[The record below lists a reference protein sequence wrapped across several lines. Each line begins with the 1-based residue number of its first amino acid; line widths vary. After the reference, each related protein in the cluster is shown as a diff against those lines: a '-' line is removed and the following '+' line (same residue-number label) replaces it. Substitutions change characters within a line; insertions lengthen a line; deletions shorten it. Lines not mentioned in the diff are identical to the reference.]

1 MASPRPPSC
10 RWVKRIVGPCEP
22 PHHQQHQHHQQLND
36 DGLEH
41 TAFFALRHGP
51 PPCERA
57 NEQWAVQKKKKNN
70 RPPPVQPIATRPID
84 RTPQRPFD
92 PNRARAC
99 CLRWPRGRAGCSL
112 GFGIRGRRS
121 ASVEMIEA
129 LKRSLQRKAVL
140 PRCAERF
147 TFDHKAFSSA
157 WPPSVIVFALHLRP
171 KVAFNGSID
180 SVGS

>member
-1 MASPRPPSC
+1 MWAHANHPTNNNTNTTSSSMTTGLNTRPSLLC
-10 RWVKRIVGPCEP
+10 VMGRR
-22 PHHQQHQHHQQLND
+22 
-36 DGLEH
+36 
-41 TAFFALRHGP
+41 
-51 PPCERA
+51 RA
-57 NEQWAVQKKKKNN
+57 NVRTSNGPFKKNN
-70 RPPPVQPIATRPID
+70 RPPPVQPLTTRPID

-99 CLRWPRGRAGCSL
+99 CLRRLRGRAGCSL
-112 GFGIRGRRS
+112 GFGIPGRRS

-147 TFDHKAFSSA
+147 TFDHMAFSSA
-157 WPPSVIVFALHLRP
+157 WPPSVIAFALHLRP
-171 KVAFNGSID
+171 KAAFNGSID